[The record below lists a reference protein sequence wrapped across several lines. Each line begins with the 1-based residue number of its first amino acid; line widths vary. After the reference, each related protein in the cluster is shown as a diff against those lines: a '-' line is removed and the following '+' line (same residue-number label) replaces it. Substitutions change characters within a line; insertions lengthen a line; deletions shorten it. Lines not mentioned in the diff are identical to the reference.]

1 MKALTKLWSEMTKPQ
16 EELASQEVK
25 LGTIDNVQAL
35 NRKSVQIGDDA
46 AEYLGELIDI
56 TDRLERVLD
65 ESRKLLDEGE
75 SVANELASELDKG
88 ASAAEALGIN
98 PDNIPEL
105 DNGLAALDE
114 LTYNIQE
121 LNDYHRKYR

>member
-1 MKALTKLWSEMTKPQ
+1 MTKPQ

-46 AEYLGELIDI
+46 AEYLGQLIDI

-65 ESRKLLDEGE
+65 ESRRLLDEGE